1 MKLRILSFSGKARV
15 DLGGFCTMFAHFVE
29 VPLKFLFGAF
39 RKIHNYCYIYISY
52 IYIYMLGIDSL
63 CAPKGVSHFSI
74 DSDQSKIAK

>member
-39 RKIHNYCYIYISY
+39 RKIHNYCYIYIY
-52 IYIYMLGIDSL
+52 LIYIYAWNRLPVCSQRCKPFL
-63 CAPKGVSHFSI
+63 N
-74 DSDQSKIAK
+74 